1 LQSGGRLTLMHEAI
15 TTFLLYS
22 FLLIYHGENLIMN
35 EAKYIY
41 MDGEFVAW
49 ADAKVHILTHTLHYG
64 NAVFEGTR
72 AYQTEDG
79 LAIYRLEDHTK
90 RLYNSAKIV
99 AIKPNIE
106 YSALVQAHIDLL
118 KMNDFKENVYIR
130 PLVYLGYG
138 QMGIY
143 HKNVPVNTSI
153 AAWEWGAYLG
163 DEGLAN
169 GIDCCTSSIT
179 RNPNR
184 STFGKAKA
192 AANYLNSQMAKYEA
206 IENGFEEA
214 LMLDENGFIAEGT
227 GECIFVVRDGVLISP
242 PNDNSLESIT
252 QNTILQLADE
262 MKIKIERRNITR
274 DEIYISDEVFLT
286 GTAAEVTP
294 VKTLDHRT
302 IGEGSRGPVTKRL
315 QEAYFDVVYG
325 RNPKYKHY
333 LTYI

>member
-1 LQSGGRLTLMHEAI
+1 MT
-15 TTFLLYS
+15 
-22 FLLIYHGENLIMN
+22 
-35 EAKYIY
+35 EAKYIW
-41 MDGEFVAW
+41 MDGEQVDW
-49 ADAKVHILTHTLHYG
+49 ADAKVHVLTHTLHYG

-79 LAIYRLEDHTK
+79 LAIYRLEDHCR

-99 AIKPNIE
+99 AIEPNRDYE
-106 YSALVQAHIDLL
+106 EVKQAHIDLL
-118 KMNDFKENVYIR
+118 RSNDFKGNVYLR
-130 PLVYLGYG
+130 PLIYLGYG

-143 HKNVPVNTSI
+143 HKNVPVNTMI

-163 DEGLAN
+163 QEGLEK
-169 GIDCCTSSIT
+169 GITTCTSSIT

-227 GECIFVVRDGVLISP
+227 GECIFVVRNGKLISP

-252 QNTILQLADE
+252 QATILELATDMGIE
-262 MKIKIERRNITR
+262 IERRNITR
-274 DEIYISDEVFLT
+274 DEIYIADEVFLT

-294 VKTLDHRT
+294 VKSLDHRV
-302 IGEGSRGPVTKRL
+302 IGNGSRGEMTHKL
-315 QEAYFDVVYG
+315 QEAYFDVVFG
-325 RNPKYKHY
+325 RNENYKHY

>member
-1 LQSGGRLTLMHEAI
+1 
-15 TTFLLYS
+15 
-22 FLLIYHGENLIMN
+22 MN
-35 EAKYIY
+35 EAKYIW
-41 MDGEFVAW
+41 MDGNLVPW
-49 ADAKVHILTHTLHYG
+49 ADAKIHILTHTLHYG

-79 LAIYRLEDHTK
+79 LAIFKLDEHCK

-99 AIKPNIE
+99 AIKPNIDYE
-106 YSALVQAHIDLL
+106 SVRQAHIDLL
-118 KMNDFKENVYIR
+118 KANEFKGNVYLR
-130 PLVYLGYG
+130 PLIYLGYG

-143 HKNVPVNTSI
+143 HKNVPVNTSV

-163 DEGLAN
+163 AEGLEK
-169 GIDCCTSSIT
+169 GISTCTSSIT

-206 IENGFEEA
+206 IENGFDEA

-227 GECIFVVRDGVLISP
+227 GECIFIVRDGKLISP

-252 QNTILQLADE
+252 QATVLELARDMGIE
-262 MKIKIERRNITR
+262 IERRNITR
-274 DEIYISDEVFLT
+274 DEIYICDELFLT

-294 VKTLDHRT
+294 VHSFDHRV
-302 IGEGSRGPVTKRL
+302 IGEGKRGPLTEKL
-315 QEAYFDVVYG
+315 QTAYFDVVFG
-325 RNPKYKHY
+325 RNEKYKHY